1 MQVRLDSA
9 GSASLQVPSW
19 AISLFRDGGLA
30 APRPRLHTPL
40 LLWTALCLNAT
51 PSSAQEGAGWSPL
64 VQVQGQALPI
74 PAQWLDTPEARI
86 AHGLK
91 LPSAVPQ
98 QPKPFDFDRAWW
110 KSWLPGTPKVAVQYF
125 NHLCSTE
132 AGQWIVRTVPNVEGL
147 YFARPQGD
155 PAPASANDD
164 DPLTLPY
171 ALEMPWIQ
179 RKFRLSG
186 DAKPLDVGAWFVYP
200 PFLSYRFVE
209 QPRREVK
216 WQASISEPYIRLF
229 GFTQEAVPVP
239 GVYGKAPDQ
248 RYWYSYKQGTPM
260 QVIGIPDITARYG
273 YTWRGIVRARDRE
286 HGISGGEL
294 LIYDLQTKE
303 VLAVRRQFLIAFT
316 NPRGQGRAM
325 WEVAAK
331 CSQLATADQ
340 IGLEF
345 NQFAVDVLQ
354 TLEPSRIRK

>member
-1 MQVRLDSA
+1 M
-9 GSASLQVPSW
+9 
-19 AISLFRDGGLA
+19 
-30 APRPRLHTPL
+30 
-40 LLWTALCLNAT
+40 
-51 PSSAQEGAGWSPL
+51 
-64 VQVQGQALPI
+64 PI

-91 LPSAVPQ
+91 LPATVPQ
-98 QPKPFDFDRAWW
+98 QAQPFDFGRAWW

-132 AGQWIVRTVPNVEGL
+132 AGEWIVRTVPNVEGL

-155 PAPASANDD
+155 PAPASAKDD

-200 PFLSYRFVE
+200 PFLNYRFVE
-209 QPRREVK
+209 QPRRDVR
-216 WQASISEPYIRLF
+216 WQEAIREPYIRLF
-229 GFTQEAVPVP
+229 GYTQTQSL
-239 GVYGKAPDQ
+239 DQ
-248 RYWYSYKQGTPM
+248 NGRVTTHFKQATPM
-260 QVIGIPDITARYG
+260 QVTGIPAITARYG
-273 YTWRGIVRARDRE
+273 YTWRGIVRLRDRE

-303 VLAVRRQFLIAFT
+303 VLAVRRQFLIAFS

-331 CSQLATADQ
+331 CSQLETADQ

-345 NQFAVDVLQ
+345 NQFAIDVLQ
-354 TLEPSRIRK
+354 AVEPSRIRK